1 MSENRHE
8 QKALER
14 AVLGEGPGPR
24 PLVHVHKTSG
34 SLTSTPALP
43 HPLGP
48 ERDERGLTRV
58 EVHQP
63 EAWGH
68 GPHVLLHSAHKLSS
82 SPATAL
88 VNLSRLGWADSPAEG
103 ARGGGLGSS
112 PLAPVHDLN
121 RSL

>member
-1 MSENRHE
+1 MSKNRHE

-24 PLVHVHKTSG
+24 PLVRVHKTSG

-43 HPLGP
+43 HPPGP

-68 GPHVLLHSAHKLSS
+68 GPHILHSPHKLSS

-88 VNLSRLGWADSPAEG
+88 VITCHSPCESQQTG
-103 ARGGGLGSS
+103 VGRFTS
-112 PLAPVHDLN
+112 
-121 RSL
+121 